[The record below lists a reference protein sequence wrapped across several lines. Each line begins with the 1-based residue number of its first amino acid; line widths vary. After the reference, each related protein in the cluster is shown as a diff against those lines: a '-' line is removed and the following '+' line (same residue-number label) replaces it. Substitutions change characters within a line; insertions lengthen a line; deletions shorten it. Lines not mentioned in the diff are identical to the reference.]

1 MSFDGFV
8 TGAVARQLNQTLSG
22 AKIEKIYQPET
33 DELLFH
39 IHSKKEKY
47 KLYLSSNSSHP
58 RIHFI
63 EEATNNP
70 ANPSGFCMLLRK
82 HLQGGRIASIEQRD
96 SERLIEISVDT
107 LNELGFSVNK
117 KLIIEIMGKHSNIIL
132 VDLTSNR
139 IIDSIKRVSID
150 VNRYRQILPGQ
161 PYVYPPSQEK
171 ICAYTITEEKLSSIL
186 EHRKSKM
193 AKHLMNHIQGISPVL
208 AEEICYRAGAAN
220 DLEAET
226 LTPKELAP
234 VFRNLVE
241 IQENGNITPVVYLN
255 QEGSPQDFHI
265 YTLSD
270 FQETMES
277 KFFVNVSEA
286 ISYYYSHKAS
296 SNRIRQKSSD
306 LERTISGQLD
316 KLYLKKQRLC
326 EDIIK
331 AENSDIYRLYGELLT
346 ANLHTIEN
354 GCEQATVLNYYD
366 NQPLSIPLD
375 PRFSASKNAQRYY
388 KKYGKAKT
396 AIREKNIQLEETNTD
411 IQYLESV
418 LTYVNNAVTFEE
430 IEEILQELIE
440 GNYLRKR
447 KNNYKEKKKKP
458 APYSYTTSDG
468 FRILVGRNNKEN
480 DYLTLKVADRKDYW
494 FHTKDIPGSHVIVF
508 TEGKEITETAIL
520 EASALAAYYSKGRQ
534 SENVPVDY
542 TKIKFVK
549 KPSGAKPGMVIFT
562 DNHTIY
568 VNPKE
573 LNS

>member
-8 TGAVARQLNQTLSG
+8 TGAVARQLDQALNG

-39 IHSKKEKY
+39 IHSRKKKY

-63 EEATNNP
+63 DDSSNNP
-70 ANPSGFCMLLRK
+70 MTPSGFCMLLRK
-82 HLQGGRIASIEQRD
+82 HLQGGRIASIKQKD
-96 SERLIEISVDT
+96 SERIVEISVDT
-107 LNELGFSVNK
+107 LDELGFSVNK

-132 VDLTSNR
+132 LNLNSNR

-161 PYVYPPSQEK
+161 LYVYPPSQDK
-171 ICAYTITEEKLSSIL
+171 ICAYTLTESKLSAIL
-186 EHRKSKM
+186 QHRSTKM
-193 AKHLMNHIQGISPVL
+193 SKHLMNHIQGISPVL
-208 AEEICYRAGAAN
+208 SEEICYRAGASDDIKAEN
-220 DLEAET
+220 LTAKDLS
-226 LTPKELAP
+226 P
-234 VFRNLVE
+234 VFQSLSKM
-241 IQENGNITPVVYLN
+241 QESGEITPVVYFS
-255 QEGSPQDFHI
+255 QDGVQDFHI
-265 YTLSD
+265 FPISAL
-270 FQETMES
+270 QETMES
-277 KFFVNVSEA
+277 KSFEDVSQA
-286 ISYYYSHKAS
+286 ISYFYSHKAS
-296 SNRIRQKSSD
+296 SNRVRQKSSD
-306 LERTISGQLD
+306 LERTVNTQLD

-326 EDIIK
+326 EDILK
-331 AENSDIYRLYGELLT
+331 AENADIYRLYGELLT
-346 ANLHTIEN
+346 ANLHAIEN
-354 GCEQATVLNYYD
+354 GSEKATVLNYYD
-366 NQPLSIPLD
+366 NQSLSIPLD
-375 PRFSASKNAQRYY
+375 PRFTISKNAQRYY

-418 LTYVNNAVTFEE
+418 LTYIRNAVSFEE

-440 GNYLRKR
+440 GNYLKKR
-447 KNNYKEKKKKP
+447 KKNEREKKKKP
-458 APYSYTTSDG
+458 MPYSYISSDG
-468 FRILVGRNNKEN
+468 FRISVGRNNKEN
-480 DYLTLKVADRKDYW
+480 DYLTLKLADRKDYW

-520 EASALAAYYSKGRQ
+520 EASALAAYYSKARQ

-568 VNPKE
+568 VTPKDID
-573 LNS
+573 S